1 MREGNEGPRGGPMV
15 WLMAI
20 IVICLAARIDTI
32 TADVIL
38 LSLTAYAVTI
48 HSRS

>member
-1 MREGNEGPRGGPMV
+1 MIAPMDGNPTHNYTFAE
-15 WLMAI
+15 
-20 IVICLAARIDTI
+20 AARIDTI

-38 LSLTAYAVTI
+38 LSLTAYAVTN